1 MPSLADL
8 KSSAPI
14 KAIIA
19 AQSGLGKTGSLYSL
33 AKAGFKLKI
42 FDCDRGSQILASL
55 LKDDK
60 IAMSNVEVNVFT
72 DKLRGSNT
80 GFVKPDDKEKLA
92 WVRLSDALNKWP
104 DHPEESV
111 QTWGPDTVAVFDSV
125 TLMGRMSLLHA
136 MKLSGNSGKKPAWT
150 DYGDAQAA
158 LQSLFAL
165 LYSDYVNCH
174 VLYLTHVAKAH
185 DKEGNFI
192 GAYPSSIGQALN
204 EVIPR
209 YVNNILTMRSSGM
222 GANAKRY
229 LCTQPTS
236 NQIITKTEE
245 LSVAKEYLA
254 AEGTKPA
261 PALAQ
266 FFADCG
272 WPGPFQEISS

>member
-1 MPSLADL
+1 MPSLSDL
-8 KSSAPI
+8 KSKSPI

-19 AQSGLGKTGSLYSL
+19 AQSGLGKTGLLWSL
-33 AKAGFKLKI
+33 AKAGFNLKI
-42 FDCDRGSQILASL
+42 YDCDRGSQILASL

-60 IAMSNVEVNVFT
+60 AALSRVEVNVFT
-72 DKLRGSNT
+72 DKLRGTNT
-80 GFVKPDDKEKLA
+80 GFAKPDDKEKLA

-104 DHPEESV
+104 DNPEESP
-111 QTWGPDTVAVFDSV
+111 QTWGVDTVAVFDSI
-125 TLMGRMSLLHA
+125 TLMGRMALYHA
-136 MKLSGNSGKKPAWT
+136 IKLSGNSGKKPTWT

-158 LQSLFAL
+158 LQALFAL
-165 LYSDYVNCH
+165 LYSDYVGCH

-185 DKEGNFI
+185 DKDGNFI

-209 YVNNILTMRSSGM
+209 YVNNILTMKMVGM

-229 LCTQPTS
+229 LCTQPTA
-236 NQIITKTEE
+236 NQIVTKTEE

-254 AEGTKPA
+254 AEGTTPK
-261 PALAQ
+261 PALAE

-272 WPGPFQEISS
+272 WESPK

>member
-1 MPSLADL
+1 MPSLSSL

-19 AQSGLGKTGSLYSL
+19 AQSGLGKTGLLWSL
-33 AKAGFKLKI
+33 AKVGFKLKI
-42 FDCDRGSQILASL
+42 YDCDRGSQLLASL
-55 LKDDK
+55 LKDDP
-60 IAMSNVEVNVFT
+60 AALARVEVNVFT

-80 GFVKPDDKEKLA
+80 GFAKPDDKEKLA

-104 DHPEESV
+104 DDPETGPH
-111 QTWGPDTVAVFDSV
+111 TWGTDTVMVIDSL
-125 TLMGRMSLLHA
+125 TIMGRHA
-136 MKLSGNSGKKPAWT
+136 LQYAQKMNQRSGKKPEWT

-158 LQSLFAL
+158 IQALFAL

-174 VLYLTHVAKAH
+174 VLYLTHVAKTH
-185 DKEGNFI
+185 DKEGNFV

-209 YVNNILTMRSSGM
+209 YVNNILTMRMSGM
-222 GANAKRY
+222 GSGAKRY
-229 LCTQPTS
+229 LCTQPTA
-236 NQIITKTEE
+236 NQIVTKTEE

-254 AEGTKPA
+254 AEGTTPK
-261 PALAQ
+261 PALAE

-272 WPGPFQEISS
+272 WEGPR

>member
-8 KSSAPI
+8 KSTSPI

-19 AQSGLGKTGSLYSL
+19 AQSGLGKTGLLWSL
-33 AKAGFKLKI
+33 AKAGFKLRI
-42 FDCDRGSQILASL
+42 YDCDRGSQILASL
-55 LKDDK
+55 LKSDPE
-60 IAMSNVEVNVFT
+60 AMARVQVNVFT
-72 DKLRGSNT
+72 DKMRGTNT
-80 GFVKPDDKEKLA
+80 GFAKPDEKEKLA

-104 DHPEESV
+104 DNPDESP
-111 QTWGPDTVAVFDSV
+111 QTWSTDTVAVFDSV
-125 TLMGRMSLLHA
+125 TIMG
-136 MKLSGNSGKKPAWT
+136 KLALTYAQKMNQRSGKKPEWT

-174 VLYLTHVAKAH
+174 VLYLTHVSKEH
-185 DKEGNFI
+185 DKDGNFI
-192 GAYPSSIGQALN
+192 GAYPSSVGKALN

-209 YVNNILTMRSSGM
+209 YVNNILTMKMVGM
-222 GANAKRY
+222 GAGAKRY

-245 LSVAKEYLA
+245 LNVAKEYLA
-254 AEGTKPA
+254 SSGTEPH

-272 WPGPFQEISS
+272 WEGPR